1 MVKKTVETQESAEAV
16 ETKRPA
22 TEVEQVVMEDGRTVA
37 FSGKRRMLKDVIV
50 DGQEVSV
57 RFDFRNG
64 ATRTFV
70 VTDANRA
77 QLAGHGAAQKI
88 GDETAGVEDL
98 DDAVIAVDDMI
109 ARLNKGEWTAARAA
123 GDGFSGASVVIK
135 AICEVTGKAVEFVK
149 GFLQSKLD
157 AAAAKGEKLSRAEL
171 YASFRN
177 PTTKTGAVIARLES
191 EKKAK
196 VQKVDANDL
205 MAELEG

>member
-1 MVKKTVETQESAEAV
+1 MVKKTVETQEPGAVV

-22 TEVEQVVMEDGRTVA
+22 PEVEQVVMEDGRTVA
-37 FSGKRRMLKDVIV
+37 FTGKRRMLKDVIV
-50 DGQEVSV
+50 SGQEVSV

-64 ATRTFV
+64 ATRIFH

-88 GDETAGVEDL
+88 GDEAAGTEDL
-98 DDAVIAVDDMI
+98 DDIVIAVDDMI
-109 ARLNKGEWTAARAA
+109 ERLNKGEWTATRAS

-135 AICEVTGKAVEFVK
+135 AICEVTGKSVDFVK
-149 GFLQSKLD
+149 NFLQSKLD

-191 EKKAK
+191 EKKSK
-196 VQKVDANDL
+196 VLKVDANDL

>member
-37 FSGKRRMLKDVIV
+37 FSGKRRMLKDVII

-135 AICEVTGKAVEFVK
+135 AICEVTGKTVEFVK
-149 GFLQSKLD
+149 NFLQSKLD
-157 AAAAKGEKLSRAEL
+157 AAATKGEKLSRGEL

-177 PTTKTGAVIARLES
+177 PTTKTDAVIARMES